1 MKKEF
6 TIFAVVA
13 VMIAAIGILYYYPTG
28 DDVRIAKLDAPQYLE
43 LKESGELTVTLRNN
57 ALTPVNVSI
66 DIENAFINE
75 NRTSSSYINSKSP
88 YGKLTL
94 LPGNNTEHFFLGYL
108 VTGTHN
114 VKVKVYQNG
123 QVIDTSSINVTVL
136 VPQRPELSLQL
147 AYRKETTVDYDI
159 YKIYGYIIDGKTIGS
174 KHYDVPVQITII
186 DDETG
191 NVISNDT
198 KTCYVRPGG
207 IATLSNWKGKPM
219 AVIELA
225 HNKPSNETYLP
236 VQNVAKGM
244 SGDIYRVKVT
254 ATWYDPWYSE
264 RYDQW
269 YELNGRTYKKYGYW
283 YNMSGKWYDPPQFD
297 QMIMVNDEL
306 VIPQG

>member
-1 MKKEF
+1 MRKEYL
-6 TIFAVVA
+6 IFAAVVIL
-13 VMIAAIGILYYYPTG
+13 IAAIGLLYYYPTG
-28 DDVRIAKLDAPQYLE
+28 DDVRIAKLDAPQYLG
-43 LKESGELTVTLRNN
+43 LKEAGELTVTLRNN
-57 ALTPVNVSI
+57 ALIPVNVSI
-66 DIENAFINE
+66 EIENAFINE
-75 NRTSSSYINSKSP
+75 NGTSSSYINPKSP

-123 QVIDTSSINVTVL
+123 QVIDTGSINVTVL

-147 AYRKETTVDYDI
+147 AYRKETTADYDT
-159 YKIYGYIIDGKTIGS
+159 YKIYGYIIDGKTGGIKG
-174 KHYDVPVQITII
+174 YDVPVQITIM

-198 KTCYVRPGG
+198 KTYYVRPGG
-207 IATLSNWKGKPM
+207 IATLSKWKGKPM

-244 SGDIYRVKVT
+244 SGDKYRLNVT
-254 ATWYDPWYSE
+254 ATWSDPWYDQ
-264 RYDQW
+264 RFDQW
-269 YELNGRTYKKYGYW
+269 YEQYGRTYNKYGYW
-283 YNMSGKWYDPPQFD
+283 YNMSGIWYDPPQFD
-297 QMIMVNDEL
+297 QVIIVNDEL
-306 VIPQG
+306 VIPPK